1 MEPFIP
7 GPRMVRV
14 FDEDQLMV
22 LGPEFNGKQRHLI
35 GTFTGEKKEGNAL
48 LDSLAPDLY
57 GILKEILESEV
68 EPPPSVWER
77 ARVLIDKI
85 DNA

>member
-1 MEPFIP
+1 MKPFVP
-7 GPRMVRV
+7 GPRIVNDSFGDKFV
-14 FDEDQLMV
+14 V
-22 LGPEFNGKQRHLI
+22 YGPEFDGKKRKLV
-35 GTFTGEKKEGNAL
+35 GTFTGDYKEGNAL

-57 GILKEILESEV
+57 AILKEILESEV

-85 DNA
+85 DMA